1 MKNIFGFLVLVIL
14 LACNNE
20 SAKDNLD
27 TPTSG
32 EITVSCDESLK
43 PIIEAEQMVFEQ
55 LHPNAKVKMVY
66 LSEFDAIQYILKD
79 SARLAI
85 VTRELNESE
94 LAVLKEQKISKAR
107 YHKIGYDAIAFIL
120 NPENKDTSFSLAQ
133 INGLLSG
140 QITEWK
146 QISAQ
151 SKLGKIQV
159 VFDHPKSGSIRYLED
174 SVLKGSTMGKN
185 CFALQNNPAVL
196 DYVQQNKNAIGIIGV
211 SWISDLDDTQAK
223 FFLNNIKVAEI
234 EPILMRVAGITNK
247 PIQGNIAL
255 KQYPYWRNIKVVS
268 REMRSGL
275 GTGFASFMES
285 EPGQKIILKGGL
297 VPQRSS
303 IRTINLN

>member
-1 MKNIFGFLVLVIL
+1 MKNIFSFLVLLIL

-20 SAKDNLD
+20 SVKDSLD

-55 LHPNAKVKMVY
+55 LHPNAKVKVVY
-66 LSEFDAIQYILKD
+66 LSEFDAIQYMLKD

-94 LAVLKEQKISKAR
+94 LAMLKEQKISKAR

-133 INGLLSG
+133 INALLSG

-146 QISAQ
+146 QISGQ

-159 VFDHPKSGSIRYLED
+159 VFDHPKSGAIRYLED
-174 SVLKGSTMGKN
+174 SVFKGNSMGKN
-185 CFALQNNPAVL
+185 CFALQDNPAVL